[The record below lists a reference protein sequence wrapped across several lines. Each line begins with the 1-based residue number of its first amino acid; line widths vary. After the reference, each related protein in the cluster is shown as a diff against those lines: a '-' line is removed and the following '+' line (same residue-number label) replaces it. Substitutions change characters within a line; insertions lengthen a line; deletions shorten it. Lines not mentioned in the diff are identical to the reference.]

1 MLSVVGYVI
10 WPMERVLGQNI
21 WLPLVPESLGDLIV
35 FLVLAVTG
43 ILGFGITVA
52 SSIRL
57 SELAI
62 GGVLAYVFWM
72 VLLSL
77 AFSEMLL
84 AYLAYG
90 LVLIGVLLGSLIGT
104 VIARR
109 PKG

>member
-1 MLSVVGYVI
+1 
-10 WPMERVLGQNI
+10 MEGVLGQNM
-21 WLPLVPESLGDLIV
+21 WLPLVPESLGDYQITL
-35 FLVLAVTG
+35 LVLAVTG
-43 ILGFGITVA
+43 VLGFGITIA

-72 VLLSL
+72 VVLSL

-90 LVLIGVLLGSLIGT
+90 LVLVGVLLGALIGT
-104 VIARR
+104 VIARQ
-109 PKG
+109 PKVKSLILSS